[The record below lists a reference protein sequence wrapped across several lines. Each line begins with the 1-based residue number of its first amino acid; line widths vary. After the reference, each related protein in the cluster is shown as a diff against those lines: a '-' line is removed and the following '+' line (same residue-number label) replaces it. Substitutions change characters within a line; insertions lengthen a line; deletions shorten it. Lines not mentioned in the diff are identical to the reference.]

1 MMKIPFSPPD
11 ITDEEIDEVVDT
23 LQSGWITERFVWI
36 PVHLHWK

>member
-23 LQSGWITERFVWI
+23 LQSGSKRLDNDRT
-36 PVHLHWK
+36 